1 MTLGELKKTKMYINA
16 EDVDICVNG
25 EDPINEEYF
34 YTDEICLLDC
44 LPVVGTAHLS
54 NRDLQVDLVCTN
66 WDERFTEDWTPEPFC
81 VGCKDCFQEAI
92 IPQNTDGIRP
102 DIAELINEDMIN
114 YRRYMIKQYNGNEER
129 ATDEFCFKKF
139 LNEYSTAINIF
150 GLHKEYDCKG
160 SFNKFISNCWQIIN
174 GNELY

>member
-1 MTLGELKKTKMYINA
+1 MSDFKYFDGGE
-16 EDVDICVNG
+16 
-25 EDPINEEYF
+25 PF
-34 YTDEICLLDC
+34 
-44 LPVVGTAHLS
+44 
-54 NRDLQVDLVCTN
+54 LQ
-66 WDERFTEDWTPEPFC
+66 PEKPFC
-81 VGCKDCFQEAI
+81 VGRKDCFQEAI

-114 YRRYMIKQYNGNEER
+114 YRRYMIKQYNGKEGR